1 MWRYDRPKKEGLYWC
16 TLIAETGNGTLVAY
30 GDSRVFRDV
39 SKVIEAYR
47 MKDEPQ
53 EGLGWIRDD
62 DGFKNEK
69 VLAWS
74 ENEINGVCDKLP
86 EGAVVIT
93 LVNRTE

>member
-1 MWRYDRPKKEGLYWC
+1 MWRYDRPEKEGLYWC
-16 TLIAETGNGTLVAY
+16 TLIAENSNGTLVAY
-30 GDSRVFRDV
+30 GDSRVFNDV
-39 SKVIEAYR
+39 SKITESYR
-47 MKDEPQ
+47 MKDEPR

-74 ENEINGVCDKLP
+74 ENEIKGVCDKLS

-93 LVNRTE
+93 LINRTE